1 MVEFEIISDGYNQI
15 MATPQKEPTSEAKPV
30 AQFPEIEK
38 LIETEDFDKINKSF
52 TATYE
57 ELEKIAKGR
66 GGLGKSR
73 DAKKAMKAIERVMDL
88 MRELLKL
95 KYQMA
100 EAGAFGPQGKK

>member
-1 MVEFEIISDGYNQI
+1 METS
-15 MATPQKEPTSEAKPV
+15 QKGPAPEAKAV
-30 AQFPEIEK
+30 AQFPEIER

-52 TATYE
+52 TAAYDG
-57 ELEKIAKGR
+57 LEKIAKGR

-95 KYQMA
+95 KYQMI
-100 EAGAFGPQGKK
+100 ENGAFGPQGKK